1 MNDLGKSKGFIT
13 FAAIA
18 LAVVLCASAVFA
30 GVWFGQKSFPL
41 SLTPGIANVAET
53 PPNMD
58 ESLDVGLINPGQ
70 VYDMPQKMSFTAQS
84 LAAAQATGQTID
96 VRIFATVSPSDAVNK
111 EVDYS
116 IDWSYAPTHGSE
128 PVTDYV
134 TVTQDSDGSA
144 YATVSCK
151 KAFGYD
157 HIRIT
162 VTTRDGGFS
171 ASCAVYYEGKASSFD
186 ISSSN
191 VSLTS
196 DGNRGSYYA
205 LGTGKTYTFDLNLSN
220 AFGAA
225 QTKDLKV
232 SLSGSGSLYFA
243 KALYHY
249 DAVYYEFSDYQLKNM
264 SDMVNNFISAEIS
277 GDTLTITTGDK
288 IMKNYFSSSEKT
300 DSEYREYLYD
310 RYVCDNGNDTGN
322 YTTYYNYNVENIEK
336 CYFTVKV
343 LDSTSGLSKTIKIW
357 VVSSVTG
364 VNLSQLTMTI

>member
-18 LAVVLCASAVFA
+18 LAVVLCASAVFT
-30 GVWFGQKSFPL
+30 GVWFGQRNFPV
-41 SLTPGIANVAET
+41 SLTPGIVNAAET
-53 PPNMD
+53 PPD
-58 ESLDVGLINPGQ
+58 IDGSLDVGLTNPGQ
-70 VYDMPQKMSFTAQS
+70 VYEMPQKMSFTAQS
-84 LAAAQATGQTID
+84 LAAAQAAGQTID
-96 VRIFATVSPSDAVNK
+96 VRIFATVTPSDAVNK

-116 IDWSYAPTHGSE
+116 IDWGYAPTHGTE

-196 DGNRGSYYA
+196 DENRGSYPRTIPTIAVFPDSGY
-205 LGTGKTYTFDLNLSN
+205 K
-220 AFGAA
+220 
-225 QTKDLKV
+225 LK
-232 SLSGSGSLYFA
+232 
-243 KALYHY
+243 
-249 DAVYYEFSDYQLKNM
+249 
-264 SDMVNNFISAEIS
+264 
-277 GDTLTITTGDK
+277 
-288 IMKNYFSSSEKT
+288 
-300 DSEYREYLYD
+300 
-310 RYVCDNGNDTGN
+310 
-322 YTTYYNYNVENIEK
+322 
-336 CYFTVKV
+336 
-343 LDSTSGLSKTIKIW
+343 
-357 VVSSVTG
+357 G
-364 VNLSQLTMTI
+364 VPRT